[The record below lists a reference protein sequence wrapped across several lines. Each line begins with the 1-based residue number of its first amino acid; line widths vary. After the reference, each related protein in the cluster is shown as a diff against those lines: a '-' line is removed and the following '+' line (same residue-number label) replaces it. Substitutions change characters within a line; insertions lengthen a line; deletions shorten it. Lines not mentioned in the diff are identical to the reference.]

1 VAALSRNLYS
11 RPGATG
17 VMSDMLATGTD
28 ALTITGPVS
37 TRSTRARQEL
47 AGRIRE
53 LKLKKPESSK

>member
-37 TRSTRARQEL
+37 RSTRARQEL